1 MATKKDILAQL
12 EKRILVLDGAMGT
25 MIQEYKFTEE
35 DYRGER
41 FADWPSPLQG
51 NNDLLTLTQPE
62 AIKTIHRKYA
72 EAGADIIETNTFS
85 CTTIAME
92 DYQMQELVYEL
103 NFEAVKL
110 AKEVCDEFTKKD
122 PTKPRFV
129 AGSVGPTNKTA
140 SLSPDVNNPG
150 YRAISFEQLKV
161 AYKQQVDALVDAGV
175 DIILVETIFDTL
187 NAKAALFAIEEVNK
201 ERSIDLPIMISG
213 TITDA
218 SGRTLSGQTA
228 EAFLISMAHANLLSI
243 GFNCA
248 LGADA
253 LTPHLEV
260 LAQKAPFAV
269 SAHPNAG
276 LPNAFGE
283 YDETAKQMAAQI
295 KNYIEKGLVNIVG
308 GCCGTR
314 PEHIAAIA
322 LEASKGK
329 PRVYGQ
335 SKDHQMKLSG
345 LEPLVITPESNFINV
360 GERTNVAGS
369 RKFLRLIKDRLFD
382 EALEIARDQVENGAQ
397 IIDINMDD
405 GLIDG
410 KEAMVEFLNLIVS
423 EPDISK
429 VPIMIDSSKWEII
442 EAGLQVVQGKCVVNS
457 ISLKEGEENFI
468 KQATSIK
475 QYGAAVI
482 VMAFDEVGQADNY
495 DRRIEIA
502 KRSYD
507 ILVDEVNFPAEDIIF
522 DLNIFPVA
530 TGMDE
535 HRKNAIDFIEATRW
549 VKENLPHCS
558 VSGGVSNV
566 SFSFRGNNPVREAM
580 HSVFLYHAIKAGMN
594 MGIVNPALLEVYDDI
609 PKDLL
614 EHVEDVILDRRDDA
628 TERLLDFAETV
639 VGTAKE
645 SKVDLSW
652 REEPLQNRIT
662 RALVKGIDSYIIEDV
677 EEARLASKKTI
688 EVIEGNLM
696 IGMNVVGDLFGDG
709 KMFLPQ
715 VVKSARVMKK
725 AVAYLLPFIEIEN
738 NQSGEKT
745 KAAGKI
751 LMATVKGDVHDI
763 GKNIVS
769 VVLAC
774 NNYEIVD
781 LGVMVPPEK
790 IIAKAKEEQV
800 DVIGLSGLITPS
812 LDEMVFLA
820 KEMKREGF
828 QIPLLIGGA
837 TTSKA
842 HTAVKIAPEYPH
854 GVVHVNDASR
864 AVTVV
869 GDLLQDETRAVYKQ
883 KIKEDYQEF
892 AEKFLARTK
901 KKTYVSL
908 ADARADKVAL
918 NWDGFQA
925 VEPKEKG
932 IKILDLNLNDL
943 KKFIDWTPF
952 FRSWDLHGKYPAIL
966 TDEVVG
972 EQATSLYKDALSTL
986 RELITQ
992 KQLQAKAVFGI
1003 FEANSNDSDDIE
1015 LANGKV
1021 FRTLRQQLKK
1031 REGASYRALSD
1042 YIAPKS
1048 SNETDYIG
1056 TFCVSVFGAD
1066 ELAKQHQQNH
1076 DDYNSIMVKAIADRF
1091 AEAAAEYLHKEV
1103 RTNYWGYAKD
1113 EVLTNDQLIGEQYKG
1128 IRPAPGYP
1136 ACPDHLEKETIW
1148 ELLDVE
1154 NNIGVRLT
1162 ESLAMWPAAS
1172 VSGYYFAHPEA
1183 KYFGVGKIT
1192 KEQLEEYAQR
1202 KGIAIEKAEK
1212 WLTPNLA
1219 NE

>member
-12 EKRILVLDGAMGT
+12 KERILVLDGAMGT

-35 DYRGER
+35 DYRGDR
-41 FADWPSPLQG
+41 FSQWASPLQG

-72 EAGADIIETNTFS
+72 AAGADIIETNTFS

-92 DYQMQELVYEL
+92 DYHMEELVYEL

-110 AKEVCDEFTKKD
+110 AKEVCDEFTQKE
-122 PTKPRFV
+122 PHKPRFV

-140 SLSPDVNNPG
+140 SLSPDVNDPG
-150 YRAISFEQLKV
+150 YRAISFEQLRE

-228 EAFLISMAHANLLSI
+228 EAFLISMSHANLLSI

-283 YDETAKQMAAQI
+283 YDETAKEMAIQI
-295 KNYIEKGLVNIVG
+295 ENYINKGLVNVVG

-314 PEHIAAIA
+314 PEHIRAIA
-322 LEASKGK
+322 EVAAKGT
-329 PRVYGQ
+329 PRTYGATN
-335 SKDHQMKLSG
+335 DHQMKLSG

-369 RKFLRLIKDRLFD
+369 RKFLRLIKERSFD
-382 EALEIARDQVENGAQ
+382 EALSIARDQVENGAQ

-410 KEAMVEFLNLIVS
+410 KEAMVDFLSLVVS

-442 EAGLQVVQGKCVVNS
+442 EAGLRVVQGKCVVNS

-468 KQATSIK
+468 NQAKSIK

-482 VMAFDEVGQADNY
+482 IMAFDEVGQADSY
-495 DRRIEIA
+495 ERRIEIA

-507 ILVDEVNFPAEDIIF
+507 ILVDQLNFPAEDIIF

-530 TGMDE
+530 TGMEE
-535 HRKNAIDFIEATRW
+535 HRKNALDFIEATAW

-594 MGIVNPALLEVYDDI
+594 MGIVNPSLLEVYDDI

-628 TERLLDFAETV
+628 TERLLDIAETV
-639 VGTAKE
+639 VGKAKE

-662 RALVKGIDSYIIEDV
+662 RALVKGIDTYIIEDV
-677 EEARLASKKTI
+677 EEARTESKKTI
-688 EVIEGNLM
+688 EVIEGHLM
-696 IGMNVVGDLFGDG
+696 TGMNVVGDLFGDG

-725 AVAYLLPFIEIEN
+725 AVAYLLPFIEEEN
-738 NQSGEKT
+738 NASGEQT

-751 LMATVKGDVHDI
+751 LLATVKGDVHDI

-774 NNYEIVD
+774 NNYKIVD
-781 LGVMVPPEK
+781 LGVMVPPEQ

-828 QIPLLIGGA
+828 EIPLLIGGA

-842 HTAVKIAPEYPH
+842 HTAVKIAPEYDC

-869 GDLLQDETRAVYKQ
+869 GNLLQDETSDQYKQ
-883 KIKEDYQEF
+883 KLKEDYIEF
-892 AEKFLARTK
+892 SQKFLARSK
-901 KKTYVSL
+901 KKTYLSI
-908 ADARADKVAL
+908 ADARANKLQLD
-918 NWDGFQA
+918 WDNFAA
-925 VEPKEKG
+925 VEPVEKG
-932 IKILDLNLNDL
+932 VKSLELDLNKL
-943 KKFIDWTPF
+943 KDFIDWTPF
-952 FRSWDLHGKYPAIL
+952 FRSWD
-966 TDEVVG
+966 
-972 EQATSLYKDALSTL
+972 
-986 RELITQ
+986 
-992 KQLQAKAVFGI
+992 
-1003 FEANSNDSDDIE
+1003 
-1015 LANGKV
+1015 
-1021 FRTLRQQLKK
+1021 
-1031 REGASYRALSD
+1031 
-1042 YIAPKS
+1042 
-1048 SNETDYIG
+1048 
-1056 TFCVSVFGAD
+1056 
-1066 ELAKQHQQNH
+1066 
-1076 DDYNSIMVKAIADRF
+1076 
-1091 AEAAAEYLHKEV
+1091 
-1103 RTNYWGYAKD
+1103 
-1113 EVLTNDQLIGEQYKG
+1113 
-1128 IRPAPGYP
+1128 
-1136 ACPDHLEKETIW
+1136 
-1148 ELLDVE
+1148 
-1154 NNIGVRLT
+1154 
-1162 ESLAMWPAAS
+1162 
-1172 VSGYYFAHPEA
+1172 
-1183 KYFGVGKIT
+1183 
-1192 KEQLEEYAQR
+1192 
-1202 KGIAIEKAEK
+1202 
-1212 WLTPNLA
+1212 
-1219 NE
+1219 